1 MVTLVPA
8 LIALIIEVSN
18 MLQVPLPHEPYAV
31 VPLDEIVTTVGSNN
45 QAPTL
50 FFVT

>member
-1 MVTLVPA
+1 
-8 LIALIIEVSN
+8 

-31 VPLDEIVTTVGSNN
+31 VPLGEDEIVTTVGSNN